1 MKSYPRI
8 DEIRSSGWSGAEQ
21 AFEEAEEGETEP
33 LSIHARPGRD
43 ES

>member
-21 AFEEAEEGETEP
+21 AFEEPEADVPEP
-33 LSIHARPGRD
+33 ASIHSEREAR
-43 ES
+43 